1 MKLPIP
7 GPRYDETRENLRNN
21 MLEQSDKQNIKRY
34 ENIEIRDPQ
43 LLVLVSPNGSR
54 WKVTV
59 SNTGTLSA
67 TAI

>member
-21 MLEQSDKQNIKRY
+21 MLEQSDKQNLKRY

>member
-54 WKVTV
+54 WKITV
-59 SNTGTLSA
+59 SNTGALSA